1 MTAER
6 KSTLSWLSA
15 AVAVVAVMAGYYL
28 YTEGKTTAAHGTEG
42 KTIAARGTR
51 GKTIVACGTRGK
63 TIAAR
68 GTKGKTIAA
77 RELSP
82 YGVITGI
89 IYAEEKSS
97 ATINGKVVHE
107 AETIDGV
114 KVVKIYRDK
123 VEFEEN
129 KNRWTQRV
137 RQQPN
142 HAWLKVD

>member
-28 YTEGKTTAAHGTEG
+28 YTEGKTTAAHGTEVKIIAARGTWG
-42 KTIAARGTR
+42 KTIAARGTMR
-51 GKTIVACGTRGK
+51 
-63 TIAAR
+63 
-68 GTKGKTIAA
+68 KTIAA

-97 ATINGKVVHE
+97 ATINGKIVHE

-142 HAWLKVD
+142 HAWPKVD

>member
-1 MTAER
+1 MTAEK

-42 KTIAARGTR
+42 KIIAARGTR
-51 GKTIVACGTRGK
+51 GKTIVAWVCGTKR
-63 TIAAR
+63 
-68 GTKGKTIAA
+68 KTIAA

>member
-51 GKTIVACGTRGK
+51 GKTIAACV
-63 TIAAR
+63 
-68 GTKGKTIAA
+68 TKGKTIAA
-77 RELSP
+77 RKLSP

>member
-15 AVAVVAVMAGYYL
+15 AVAVVAVVAGYYL
-28 YTEGKTTAAHGTEG
+28 YTEGKTTAAHGTEV
-42 KTIAARGTR
+42 KIIT
-51 GKTIVACGTRGK
+51 
-63 TIAAR
+63 AR
-68 GTKGKTIAA
+68 GTKRKTIAA

>member
-42 KTIAARGTR
+42 KTI
-51 GKTIVACGTRGK
+51 VACGTRGK
-63 TIAAR
+63 TIAAWAC

-77 RELSP
+77 RELPP

-123 VEFEEN
+123 VEFKEN

-142 HAWLKVD
+142 HAWPKVD

>member
-1 MTAER
+1 M
-6 KSTLSWLSA
+6 
-15 AVAVVAVMAGYYL
+15 MAGYYL

-42 KTIAARGTR
+42 KTIAAR
-51 GKTIVACGTRGK
+51 VCGIRGK

-68 GTKGKTIAA
+68 VYGTKRKTIAA
-77 RELSP
+77 RKLSP

-142 HAWLKVD
+142 HAWPKVD

>member
-15 AVAVVAVMAGYYL
+15 AIAVVAVMVGYYL
-28 YTEGKTTAAHGTEG
+28 YTEGKTTTAHGTER
-42 KTIAARGTR
+42 KTIAA
-51 GKTIVACGTRGK
+51 CGTKRK
-63 TIAAR
+63 TAAAH

-97 ATINGKVVHE
+97 ATINGKIAHE

-114 KVVKIYRDK
+114 KVIKIYRDK

-129 KNRWTQRV
+129 NNRWTQRV

-142 HAWLKVD
+142 HAWPKVD

>member
-15 AVAVVAVMAGYYL
+15 AVAVVTVMAGYYL

-42 KTIAARGTR
+42 KIIVARGTR
-51 GKTIVACGTRGK
+51 
-63 TIAAR
+63 
-68 GTKGKTIAA
+68 GKTIAA

-137 RQQPN
+137 WQQPN
-142 HAWLKVD
+142 HAWPKVD

>member
-42 KTIAARGTR
+42 KIIAAR
-51 GKTIVACGTRGK
+51 GTRGK

-142 HAWLKVD
+142 HAWPKVD

>member
-28 YTEGKTTAAHGTEG
+28 YTEGKT
-42 KTIAARGTR
+42 
-51 GKTIVACGTRGK
+51 
-63 TIAAR
+63 IAAR
-68 GTKGKTIAA
+68 GTKWKTIAA

>member
-28 YTEGKTTAAHGTEG
+28 YTEGKTTAAHGTEV
-42 KTIAARGTR
+42 KIIAAR
-51 GKTIVACGTRGK
+51 GTRGK

-68 GTKGKTIAA
+68 GTKRKTIAA

-97 ATINGKVVHE
+97 ATINGKIVHE

-129 KNRWTQRV
+129 KNKWTQRV

-142 HAWLKVD
+142 HAWPKVD

>member
-6 KSTLSWLSA
+6 KNTLSWLSA
-15 AVAVVAVMAGYYL
+15 AVAVVVVMAGYYL
-28 YTEGKTTAAHGTEG
+28 YTG
-42 KTIAARGTR
+42 
-51 GKTIVACGTRGK
+51 GK

-68 GTKGKTIAA
+68 GTKGKTIVACGTKGKTIAA
-77 RELSP
+77 RELSHC
-82 YGVITGI
+82 GVITGI
-89 IYAEEKSS
+89 LYAEEKPS

-129 KNRWTQRV
+129 KNRWAQRV

-142 HAWLKVD
+142 HAWLKVE

>member
-28 YTEGKTTAAHGTEG
+28 YTEGKTTAAHGTEV
-42 KTIAARGTR
+42 KIIAAR
-51 GKTIVACGTRGK
+51 GTRGK

-68 GTKGKTIAA
+68 GTKRKTIAA

-142 HAWLKVD
+142 HAWPKVD

>member
-6 KSTLSWLSA
+6 KNTLNWLSA

-42 KTIAARGTR
+42 KTI
-51 GKTIVACGTRGK
+51 VACGTKR
-63 TIAAR
+63 
-68 GTKGKTIAA
+68 KTIAA

-82 YGVITGI
+82 YGVIPGI

-142 HAWLKVD
+142 HAWPKVD

>member
-15 AVAVVAVMAGYYL
+15 AVAVVAVVAGYYL
-28 YTEGKTTAAHGTEG
+28 YTEGKTTAAHGTEV
-42 KTIAARGTR
+42 KI
-51 GKTIVACGTRGK
+51 
-63 TIAAR
+63 IAAR
-68 GTKGKTIAA
+68 GTKRKTIAA

>member
-6 KSTLSWLSA
+6 KSTLSWLSV

-42 KTIAARGTR
+42 KTIVAW
-51 GKTIVACGTRGK
+51 ACGTKR
-63 TIAAR
+63 
-68 GTKGKTIAA
+68 KTIAA
-77 RELSP
+77 RELSH

-142 HAWLKVD
+142 HAWPKVDTLNTIYRTSHP

>member
-28 YTEGKTTAAHGTEG
+28 YTEGKTTAAHGTEV
-42 KTIAARGTR
+42 KI
-51 GKTIVACGTRGK
+51 
-63 TIAAR
+63 IAAR
-68 GTKGKTIAA
+68 GTKRKTIAA

-142 HAWLKVD
+142 HAWPKVD

>member
-6 KSTLSWLSA
+6 KSTLNWLSA
-15 AVAVVAVMAGYYL
+15 AVAVVAVMAGYYI

-42 KTIAARGTR
+42 KTI
-51 GKTIVACGTRGK
+51 VACGTRGK

-68 GTKGKTIAA
+68 K
-77 RELSP
+77 LFP

-97 ATINGKVVHE
+97 VTINGKVVHE

-142 HAWLKVD
+142 HAWPKVD

>member
-1 MTAER
+1 LTFLQDYADGGYMTAEK

-15 AVAVVAVMAGYYL
+15 VVAVVVVMAGYYL
-28 YTEGKTTAAHGTEG
+28 YTDGKTTAAHGTEG
-42 KTIAARGTR
+42 KAAT
-51 GKTIVACGTRGK
+51 
-63 TIAAR
+63 AR
-68 GTKGKTIAA
+68 GTKGKTVAA
-77 RELSP
+77 RKLSP

-97 ATINGKVVHE
+97 VTINGKVIHE
-107 AETIDGV
+107 GETIDGV

-129 KNRWTQRV
+129 ENRWTQRV

-142 HAWLKVD
+142 HAWPKVN

>member
-28 YTEGKTTAAHGTEG
+28 YTEGKTTAAHGT
-42 KTIAARGTR
+42 KR
-51 GKTIVACGTRGK
+51 KTIVAWACGTKR
-63 TIAAR
+63 
-68 GTKGKTIAA
+68 KTIAA

>member
-15 AVAVVAVMAGYYL
+15 AVAVVAVVAGYYL
-28 YTEGKTTAAHGTEG
+28 YTEGKTTAAHGTEV
-42 KTIAARGTR
+42 KI
-51 GKTIVACGTRGK
+51 
-63 TIAAR
+63 IAAR
-68 GTKGKTIAA
+68 GTKRKTIAA

-142 HAWLKVD
+142 HAWPKVD

>member
-28 YTEGKTTAAHGTEG
+28 YTEGKATAAHGTE
-42 KTIAARGTR
+42 

-63 TIAAR
+63 TIAAC
-68 GTKGKTIAA
+68 K
-77 RELSP
+77 LCP

-114 KVVKIYRDK
+114 KVVKIHRDK

-142 HAWLKVD
+142 HAWPKVD

>member
-28 YTEGKTTAAHGTEG
+28 YTEGKTTVAHGTEG
-42 KTIAARGTR
+42 KIIAACGTR

-68 GTKGKTIAA
+68 GTKRKTIAA

-142 HAWLKVD
+142 HAWPKVD

>member
-42 KTIAARGTR
+42 KIIAAR
-51 GKTIVACGTRGK
+51 GTRGK

>member
-28 YTEGKTTAAHGTEG
+28 YTEGKTGTE
-42 KTIAARGTR
+42 

-63 TIAAR
+63 TIAAWAC

-137 RQQPN
+137 WQQPN
-142 HAWLKVD
+142 HAWPKVD